1 MTIQILICV
10 CGEQVKAPGAKPGRV
25 GRCPRCGS
33 RLQVPG
39 RVAAPPSQNENAETR
54 KAKPAGAREPATTG
68 YQIQPAFE
76 PAPRGRRRPTSRKNP
91 GATARSAAIG
101 PAGPM
106 ADGLL
111 PVLRRPE
118 TNWFA
123 SFLYPLRSIECLS
136 VIAILSVVFWVF
148 INLVPEYCL
157 AVMGDAD
164 SMGVPTLGK
173 FIALISILPALFLLP
188 LGLFYWLQYLGRV
201 LVSSA
206 VGDTTPPRTPDRN
219 FDGFFSG
226 LSPWFVWLGLGAS
239 VGLLPLLT
247 YGVFQTSTEAWS
259 RPLALMLFLLGFPY
273 ILMALLISFLH
284 DHALAAKPFNVIGA
298 MFRVGSSFLLLC
310 AFALWT
316 VGLSQAA
323 VSLALLLRPGH
334 FWTYLLTCL
343 VAWVAVEWC
352 SIVLMRVLGNY
363 YYQRRELLGWH
374 HERPRW
380 GVAWKL

>member
-1 MTIQILICV
+1 M
-10 CGEQVKAPGAKPGRV
+10 PG
-25 GRCPRCGS
+25 
-33 RLQVPG
+33 L
-39 RVAAPPSQNENAETR
+39 VAAPPSPIENAETGTVKR
-54 KAKPAGAREPATTG
+54 GGAREPVAAG
-68 YQIQPAFE
+68 YQIQPVFE
-76 PAPRGRRRPTSRKNP
+76 PAARGRRRTTSSKNP
-91 GATARSAAIG
+91 GATARPAAVG
-101 PAGPM
+101 PGAPM

-111 PVLRRPE
+111 PVLERPE

-136 VIAILSVVFWVF
+136 VIAILSVVCWVF
-148 INLVPEYCL
+148 VILVPEYCL

-188 LGLFYWLQYLGRV
+188 LGLLYWLQYLGRV

-206 VGDTTPPRTPDRN
+206 IGDTTPPRTPDRN
-219 FDGFFSG
+219 FDGFFNG

-239 VGLLPLLT
+239 VGLLPLLI
-247 YGVFQTSTEAWS
+247 YGVFQTSTASWS
-259 RPLALMLFLLGFPY
+259 RPLALMLLLIGFPY
-273 ILMALLISFLH
+273 ILMALLMSFLH

-323 VSLALLLRPGH
+323 FSLALLLRPGH
-334 FWTYLLTCL
+334 FWTYLLACL